1 MLLNF
6 SSTLVS
12 GITFLEAVGIF
23 SSLPGATSFVFE
35 IPLLLTWRMAG

>member
-23 SSLPGATSFVFE
+23 SPLPWLGGGDFFR
-35 IPLLLTWRMAG
+35 L